1 MDYNALAELLYPEVT
16 ETPEDMEK
24 RFPPRNLP
32 EGAKV
37 TRFAPSPTGFL
48 HLGNLYGTLTD
59 ERLAHQSGG
68 VMFLRIEDTD
78 SKREVEGGVELI
90 IDLLERFGL
99 SFDEGMTK
107 DGSKGDYGPYRQ
119 SERKPIYHVYAKY
132 LVQNGLAYPCF
143 CTKEELDSF
152 REEQTSLKMTPG
164 YYGKWAKWR
173 DAELDAV
180 KTELDAGH
188 PYVLRLR
195 SNGTENK
202 SFKFTDLVK
211 GVIDVS
217 ENFIDHIVLKSDGMP
232 DYHFAHAVDD
242 HLMRTTHVV
251 RDESWL
257 PSLPFHIEL
266 FRSLGFQLPKYIHTA
281 QVLKME
287 DGKKRKL
294 SKRKDPEFAVGYF
307 YKNGYPSSVTIEY
320 LLTLLNSNFEDWRIA
335 NPAAP
340 YTDFPFSIKKMSASG
355 CLFDYNKLDDIGKNV
370 LSKMTADEI
379 YADALAWAKEYAPEF
394 GALLERDPEYAK
406 SILAIGRG
414 GKKPR
419 KDIASYSQLPD
430 YMGFF
435 YDEMFGECEAYPE
448 RFDKADIRAALG
460 EFAATYSADDDQN
473 VWFEKVKA
481 TTEKLGFCADM
492 KEYKNNP
499 DAYKGNVADVS
510 MFIRVAV
517 TGRANS
523 PDLYTVMNIIG
534 GERTIAR
541 INKMIGDLV

>member
-1 MDYNALAELLYPEVT
+1 
-16 ETPEDMEK
+16 
-24 RFPPRNLP
+24 
-32 EGAKV
+32 
-37 TRFAPSPTGFL
+37 
-48 HLGNLYGTLTD
+48 
-59 ERLAHQSGG
+59 
-68 VMFLRIEDTD
+68 
-78 SKREVEGGVELI
+78 
-90 IDLLERFGL
+90 
-99 SFDEGMTK
+99 
-107 DGSKGDYGPYRQ
+107 
-119 SERKPIYHVYAKY
+119 
-132 LVQNGLAYPCF
+132 
-143 CTKEELDSF
+143 
-152 REEQTSLKMTPG
+152 
-164 YYGKWAKWR
+164 
-173 DAELDAV
+173 
-180 KTELDAGH
+180 
-188 PYVLRLR
+188 
-195 SNGTENK
+195 
-202 SFKFTDLVK
+202 
-211 GVIDVS
+211 
-217 ENFIDHIVLKSDGMP
+217 
-232 DYHFAHAVDD
+232 
-242 HLMRTTHVV
+242 
-251 RDESWL
+251 
-257 PSLPFHIEL
+257 
-266 FRSLGFQLPKYIHTA
+266 
-281 QVLKME
+281 ME

-335 NPAAP
+335 NPTAP

-379 YADALAWAKEYAPEF
+379 YADALSWAKEYSPEF
-394 GALLERDPEYAK
+394 GALLERDADYAK

-435 YDEMFGECEAYPE
+435 YDEMFGDCEAYPE
-448 RFDKADIRAALG
+448 KFDKADIKAALS
-460 EFAATYSADDDQN
+460 EFAATYSPDDDQN

-481 TTEKLGFCADM
+481 VTEKLGFCADM

-534 GERTIAR
+534 GERTVAR
-541 INKMIGDLV
+541 INKMIGAL

>member
-1 MDYNALAELLYPEVT
+1 MDYNALAELLYPEVS
-16 ETPEDMEK
+16 ETPEDMEN
-24 RFPPRNLP
+24 RFPPRDLP

-99 SFDEGMTK
+99 NFDEGMTK
-107 DGSKGDYGPYRQ
+107 DGSKGNYGPYRQ
-119 SERKPIYHVYAKY
+119 SERKPIYHVYAKE
-132 LVQNGLAYPCF
+132 LVKKGLAYPCF

-152 REEQTSLKMTPG
+152 REEQTSLKLTPG

-173 DAELDAV
+173 DADMDAV
-180 KTELDAGH
+180 KTELEAGH

-335 NPAAP
+335 NPTAP

-379 YADALAWAKEYAPEF
+379 YADALMWAKEYAPEF
-394 GALLERDPEYAK
+394 GALLERDADYAK

-448 RFDKADIRAALG
+448 KFDKADIRAALT
-460 EFAATYSADDDQN
+460 EFAATYSVEDDQN
-473 VWFEKVKA
+473 VWFDKVKA
-481 TTEKLGFCADM
+481 VTEKLGFCADM

-499 DAYKGNVADVS
+499 DAYKGNVADIS

-523 PDLYTVMNIIG
+523 PDLYTVMNILG
-534 GERTIAR
+534 GERTLVR
-541 INKMIGDLV
+541 INKMIGDLA

>member
-152 REEQTSLKMTPG
+152 REEQTELKMTPG
-164 YYGKWAKWR
+164 YYGRWAKWR
-173 DAELDAV
+173 DADLDAI
-180 KTELDAGH
+180 KAELDAGH

-211 GVIDVS
+211 GSIDVS

-370 LSKMTADEI
+370 LSRMTADEI
-379 YADALAWAKEYAPEF
+379 YADALAWAKEYSPEF
-394 GALLERDPEYAK
+394 GALLERDADYAK

-435 YDEMFGECEAYPE
+435 YDEMFGECEDYPE
-448 RFDKADIRAALG
+448 KFDKADIRAALC

-523 PDLYTVMNIIG
+523 PDLYTVMNILG
-534 GERTIAR
+534 GERTLAR
-541 INKMIGDLV
+541 VNKMIGDLA

>member
-119 SERKPIYHVYAKY
+119 SERKPIYHVYAKE
-132 LVQNGLAYPCF
+132 LVKKGLAYPCF
-143 CTKEELDSF
+143 CTREELDAF
-152 REEQTSLKMTPG
+152 REEQTELKLTPG

-173 DAELDAV
+173 DADLDSV
-180 KTELDAGH
+180 KAELDAGH

-266 FRSLGFQLPKYIHTA
+266 FRSLGFALPKYIHTA

-335 NPAAP
+335 NPTAH
-340 YTDFPFSIKKMSASG
+340 YTEFPFSIKKMSASG

-370 LSKMTADEI
+370 LSRMTADEI
-379 YADALAWAKEYAPEF
+379 YEGALSWAKEYSPEF
-394 GALLERDPEYAK
+394 GVLLERDPDYAK

-419 KDIASYSQLPD
+419 KDIASLSQLPD

-448 RFDKADIRAALG
+448 KFDKDDIKAALT
-460 EFAATYSADDDQN
+460 EFAATYSPEDDQN
-473 VWFEKVKA
+473 IWFEKVKA
-481 TTEKLGFCADM
+481 ITEKLGFCADM
-492 KEYKNNP
+492 KAYKNNP
-499 DAYKGNVADVS
+499 DVYKGNVADVS

-534 GERTIAR
+534 GERTLAR
-541 INKMIGDLV
+541 INKMIGDLA